1 MSDRSRTTMF
11 KKFVCYVGSGIM
23 QNLQY
28 KIVMGSH
35 SCNLTLT
42 AVACI
47 LVVCILEVECN
58 YRINII
64 VKS

>member
-28 KIVMGSH
+28 EIVMGSH

-42 AVACI
+42 AIVCI
-47 LVVCILEVECN
+47 LVV
-58 YRINII
+58 Y
-64 VKS
+64 